1 MSALIYQQVTD
12 TIIKQLESGAA
23 PWVKQWQGS
32 SSGSHNITS
41 GKGYNGINTII
52 LGMSEAA
59 AGYKSSAW
67 GTYKQWQALGAQVKK
82 GTKGTTIIFYSPVT
96 GSKVTASGEEK
107 TYHYVLKSYSVFN
120 ADQVDGYTAPVLP
133 VKTFNSIVALES
145 LAVASGADI
154 KHGGDKAF
162 YSPSQ
167 DFIQMPNKTDFKG
180 EAAYYA
186 TLLHELTHWSGA
198 ASRLNRD
205 LSGRFGNEAYAAEEL
220 IAELSAAFLC
230 ASYQIDGDLRHA
242 GYIASWLRVLKN
254 DNKAIFKAAALAQKA
269 ADYIKAFASSEEAAQ
284 PVAEESELVAA

>member
-1 MSALIYQQVTD
+1 MTSLIYQQVTD

-32 SSGSHNITS
+32 SSGSHNVIS
-41 GKGYNGINTII
+41 GKGYQGINTII
-52 LGMSEAA
+52 LSMAEAA
-59 AGYKSSAW
+59 AGYKSGAW
-67 GTYKQWQALGAQVKK
+67 GTYKQWLSVGAQVKK

-107 TYHYVLKSYSVFN
+107 SYHYVLKSYSVFN
-120 ADQVDGYTAPVLP
+120 AEQVDGYTAPVLP
-133 VKTFNSIVALES
+133 AKPFNSIAALET
-145 LAVASGADI
+145 LAAASGADI

-162 YSPSQ
+162 YSPAQ
-167 DFIQMPNKTDFKG
+167 DFIQMPQKTDFKT

-220 IAELSAAFLC
+220 VAELSAAFLC
-230 ASYQIDGDLRHA
+230 ANYQIDGDLRHA

-254 DNKAIFKAAALAQKA
+254 DNKAIFKAAALAQKS
-269 ADYIKAFASSEEAAQ
+269 ADYIKAFAGSEEAAQ
-284 PVAEESELVAA
+284 PVEESELVAA